1 MSESR
6 VLTAPRIAWQLRPA
20 APRPAPPSRA
30 VTTDPRP
37 PSAADERR
45 DPGVTPMSKP
55 AHARNER
62 VLARRR
68 DEPPPPA
75 LVLFDRWRRAVEAR
89 DRWTAADCLAELE
102 ALARR
107 PFHRPVD
114 TDDDVSSN

>member
-37 PSAADERR
+37 PSAAD
-45 DPGVTPMSKP
+45 
-55 AHARNER
+55 
-62 VLARRR
+62 
-68 DEPPPPA
+68 
-75 LVLFDRWRRAVEAR
+75 
-89 DRWTAADCLAELE
+89 CLAELE

-107 PFHRPVD
+107 PFHRTVD

>member
-55 AHARNER
+55 AHARDER

-75 LVLFDRWRRAVEAR
+75 LVLF